1 MDTAAAWPAG
11 RRSSMT
17 PPEDNLRAELE
28 ERIRFESLLAD
39 LSARF
44 VGLPSE
50 ALETLR
56 NSSGGR

>member
-1 MDTAAAWPAG
+1 
-11 RRSSMT
+11 MT

-28 ERIRFESLLAD
+28 ERIQFESLLAD

-50 ALETLR
+50 ALETLK